1 MMIAAY
7 VMFVSNIIFLVIV
20 SCSLKYMTVDY
31 MPNCTAPVLSKYLE
45 KVYNIYLRRGFT
57 VNLFLTDC

>member
-1 MMIAAY
+1 MIATY
-7 VMFVSNIIFLVIV
+7 VMFVSRLILLFSV
-20 SCSLKYMTVDY
+20 SHGIKYTTVDY
-31 MPNCTAPVLSKYLE
+31 MQNITAPVLYKYLE

>member
-1 MMIAAY
+1 MIAAY
-7 VMFVSNIIFLVIV
+7 VMLVSKIIFLVSV
-20 SCSLKYMTVDY
+20 SCSIKYMTVKY
-31 MPNCTAPVLSKYLE
+31 IPNCTTPVLSKYLE